1 MLSCSACTFRALFAR
16 KKTNQSFNDPRH
28 LLWGHVN
35 PEGQGY
41 HAPNEVLGRQQAG
54 SGVISE
60 ARMPV
65 ARIAPPFPGANTHA
79 LKEGNEMISARL
91 PQSHVKRSRRVML
104 VGKMDKVEQALA
116 ENLLAIFCRPINQ
129 LLSRRIPLSSAASP
143 TAAEYSLSLAFAP

>member
-1 MLSCSACTFRALFAR
+1 VDVIVFSRTFRALFAR
-16 KKTNQSFNDPRH
+16 EKANQSINDPRH

-35 PEGQGY
+35 PEGQGH
-41 HAPNEVLGRQQAG
+41 HAPNEIFRRQQAG

-104 VGKMDKVEQALA
+104 VRKMDKIEQPLA
-116 ENLLAIFCRPINQ
+116 ENLFAIFCGPINQ
-129 LLSRRIPLSSAASP
+129 FLSRRIPFVERGEP
-143 TAAEYSLSLAFAP
+143 NRGGVFA